1 MYTFG
6 IVLIIVGILYVLML
20 LLKPP
25 FLYNN
30 IKVRTMIKMMG
41 KKGFD
46 IFFIVWTILILGGG
60 ILIVTL
66 VEK

>member
-1 MYTFG
+1 MYILG

-20 LLKPP
+20 VLRPP

-30 IKVRTMIKMMG
+30 IKVKTMIKMMG

-46 IFFIVWTILILGGG
+46 IFFLVWTILVLGGG
-60 ILIVTL
+60 IVL
-66 VEK
+66 VILYK

>member
-6 IVLIIVGILYVLML
+6 VVLIVVGILYVIL
-20 LLKPP
+20 LILRPP

-30 IKVRTMIKMMG
+30 IKVKTMIKMMG

-46 IFFIVWTILILGGG
+46 IFFVIWTIIILGAG
-60 ILIVTL
+60 ILIVTS
-66 VEK
+66 V

>member
-1 MYTFG
+1 MYTLG
-6 IVLIIVGILYVLML
+6 VVLIIIGILYVLMI

-30 IKVRTMIKMMG
+30 IKVKTMIKMMG

-46 IFFIVWTILILGGG
+46 IFFIVWTILVLGGG
-60 ILIVTL
+60 ILL
-66 VEK
+66 VYYN